1 MIRVTVNGSGYQIK
15 TTWDEFTVNDLLACT
30 DARSE
35 LIAASTLPADLIYK
49 ARPDHLFPFYTIL
62 SFMHD
67 VANYKLAPDTKAIE
81 RESYDQFVQC
91 CSVIQEQVN
100 PYQRAI
106 KAALIYYP
114 EELSVNKLMEYG
126 ASIVLQVNAFL
137 ESYSELNYKDPKEEG
152 SDYMDRLRTMGPW
165 GTVYAM
171 AGKDLTKMDAI
182 FKKSTIEVYT
192 AMIYNFREAMHHQT
206 VKERRLA
213 QAEAMKNLHK

>member
-1 MIRVTVNGSGYQIK
+1 MINVTVNKKKYQIK
-15 TTWDEFTVNDLLACT
+15 TTWDEFTVTTLLQCT
-30 DARSE
+30 DSRSE
-35 LIAASTLPADLIYK
+35 LLAASTLPVDLIYK

-62 SFMHD
+62 SFMYD
-67 VANYKLAPDTKAIE
+67 VSNYKLAPDTKAIE

-91 CSVIQEQVN
+91 CSVIQEQIN

-106 KAALIYYP
+106 KAALVYYP
-114 EELSVNKLMEYG
+114 EEQSVTRLMEYG
-126 ASIVLQVNAFL
+126 ASIILQVNAFL

-171 AGKDLTKMDAI
+171 SGKDLTKMDAI

-213 QAEAMKNLHK
+213 QAEAIRNSNK